1 MKFKYVGLVLIACF
15 LACQKQEQGNIPNPV
30 PSEPDE
36 VLFNSTINLTS
47 RGILTSK
54 IKADKILRFEG
65 KEPMFLYEI
74 DAYFYDSTGKEEAR
88 VKADSGT
95 AVERTNFVH
104 LRGNVKVLYANGTVI
119 DTDSLKWDQAG
130 DKVTTDGYVKIVKKD
145 GTEIEGEGLITDPQ
159 FTSYR
164 IIKPVGSIPVEEQGK

>member
-1 MKFKYVGLVLIACF
+1 MKFAPLALVVCL
-15 LACQKQEQGNIPNPV
+15 LGCQKQEQSNIPNPA

-54 IKADKILRFEG
+54 IKADKILRFEER
-65 KEPMFLYEI
+65 EPMFLYKI
-74 DAYFYDSTGKEEAR
+74 DASFFDSAGKEEAR

-95 AVERTNFVH
+95 AVERTNFVQ

-119 DTDSLKWDQAG
+119 DTDSLKWDQEK
-130 DKVTTDGYVKIVKKD
+130 DRVTTDGYVKIVKKD
-145 GTEIEGEGLITDPQ
+145 GSEIEGEGLITDPQ

-164 IIKPVGSIPVEEQGK
+164 IIKPVGSIKVEEEGK